1 MTSTLN
7 QIGHE
12 LRQLLCAIRPAKFD
26 GNVLALD
33 ITEVSKANPQRRNA
47 IGPNRS
53 GAKIQPTNCRDF
65 FRLLRACRKRPGGRA
80 ANQSDEFAP
89 PHRLTHPTASYASN
103 MRAKRA
109 SIGTSKQK

>member
-1 MTSTLN
+1 MP
-7 QIGHE
+7 
-12 LRQLLCAIRPAKFD
+12 CAIRPAKFD

-80 ANQSDEFAP
+80 ANQSDEFAA
-89 PHRLTHPTASYASN
+89 ASPYAPDGIVRIKYARKKGLDRN
-103 MRAKRA
+103 E
-109 SIGTSKQK
+109 